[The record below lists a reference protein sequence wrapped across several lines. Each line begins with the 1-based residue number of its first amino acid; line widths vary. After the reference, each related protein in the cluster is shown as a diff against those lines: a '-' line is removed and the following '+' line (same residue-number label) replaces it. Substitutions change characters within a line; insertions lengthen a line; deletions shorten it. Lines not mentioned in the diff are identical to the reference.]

1 MKQQFLDLKR
11 EDYEMAKLIFKYG
24 VMNSGKTTTLLMIA
38 NDYERR
44 NKKILIGKPA
54 IDIKCGDFLQSRLNN
69 NTFIRKA
76 DFLIDENFDFNTLDK
91 VDVIMIDEA
100 HFLNKNQVLKLAQVV
115 NEKSIPVICFGL
127 KVDFRAQP
135 FEGSSYLFALA
146 NRVEEIGVKAICS
159 CGSIANMN
167 LLSING
173 KDVFDGQQIKID
185 NKEEVEYTPIC
196 LNCYLDRKKVANKK

>member
-1 MKQQFLDLKR
+1 
-11 EDYEMAKLIFKYG
+11 MAKLIFKYG

-44 NKKILIGKPA
+44 NKKILIGKPR
-54 IDIKCGDFLQSRLNN
+54 IDTKCGEFLQSRLNN
-69 NTFIRKA
+69 NTFMRKV
-76 DFLIDENFDFNTLDK
+76 DFLIDDEFDFGILEN

-100 HFLNKNQVLKLAQVV
+100 HFLNSNQVVKLAQVV

-127 KVDFRAQP
+127 KVDFRGKP

-167 LLSING
+167 LLSVNG
-173 KDVFDGQQIKID
+173 ENIFDGEQIKID
-185 NKEEVEYTPIC
+185 DGNFEYTPVC
-196 LNCYLDRKKVANKK
+196 LNCYLDKKKFANRK